1 MLTVVLLG
9 VLTSVLSIIALE
21 HLLTTSTAQRVER
34 ARDGVSEELD
44 RIARDPSAVSEP
56 SVSAI
61 VGMRGGVWDGEGA
74 PPTMPESWVEPLRDV
89 VRSSLDEGLRM
100 EREVPIGNA
109 TLVIAARPAAP
120 GRAAWTGFLV
130 RPLPSIAT
138 WRWIVGLLSGATLLL
153 IAAAVHALVTLKR
166 GTAELLGSL
175 SALAKNLDAPV
186 PRPAVRELA
195 EVADGIRELAQSLA
209 RAKHEE
215 ERLGLAL
222 AQQQRLAALGRV
234 AAGVAHEVRNPL
246 ASIKLRLDLAAA
258 GAVLPPIVD
267 SAIGHASSEIA
278 RLDRLVA
285 DLLVVSGGRTVSSKA
300 PASLGALVRARADAL
315 APWAKEREVTFAIDG
330 DARASIDADSIS
342 RAVDNFLRN
351 AVEASPKG
359 GRVKATVTRR
369 GGHAVVRV
377 EDEGTGVDVSRA
389 AELFEPF
396 FTTKPEGT
404 GLGLAISRAIARAHG
419 GDATYAREGN
429 VTRFELT
436 LEGATEER
444 EAAE

>member
-9 VLTSVLSIIALE
+9 VLTSVLSLVALV

-34 ARDGVSEELD
+34 ARDGVGEELD
-44 RIARDPSAVSEP
+44 RIARDPESVAQP

-61 VGMRGGVWDGEGA
+61 VGMRGGVWDGEGT
-74 PPTMPESWVEPLRDV
+74 PPGVPDAWREPIRDV
-89 VRSSLDEGLRM
+89 VKSSLDDGLRV
-100 EREVPIGNA
+100 ERDVPVANA
-109 TLVIAARPAAP
+109 TLVIAARPASP
-120 GRAAWTGFLV
+120 GRVAWTAFLV
-130 RPLPSIAT
+130 RPLPSIQT
-138 WRWIVGLLSGATLLL
+138 WRWIVVLLSGATLLL
-153 IAAAVHALVTLKR
+153 FAAAVHALVTLKR
-166 GTAELLGSL
+166 GTAELHGSL
-175 SALAKNLDAPV
+175 AALAKDLDAPV

-195 EVADGIRELAQSLA
+195 EVAAGIRELAQSLA
-209 RAKHEE
+209 RAKQEE
-215 ERLGLAL
+215 ERLGREL

-234 AAGVAHEVRNPL
+234 ATGVAHEVRNPL

-258 GAVLPPIVD
+258 AAALPPIVE

-285 DLLVVSGGRTVSSKA
+285 DLLVVSGRAVGTKT
-300 PASLGALVRARADAL
+300 PASVGALVRARVAAL
-315 APWAKEREVTFAIDG
+315 APWAKERDVPIAVDG
-330 DARASIDADSIS
+330 DARATIDLDSIS

-359 GRVKATVTRR
+359 ACVRATVERR
-369 GGHAVVRV
+369 GAHVVVRV
-377 EDEGTGVDVSRA
+377 EDEGVGVDLARA

-429 VTRFELT
+429 MTRFELT
-436 LEGATEER
+436 IEGTAELR